1 MRNDS
6 LIYNLFDYTPSK
18 GDLKKLEITKAAIE
32 CLAQVGIEKT
42 TFEAI
47 AKKIGTRRAHVAYH
61 FPEKHKIFLSAVK
74 YVLATFQEE
83 ISKSVD
89 QVDNSRDKLTS
100 YVNASFNWM
109 EKYPEQ
115 VTVLMLMFY
124 LCALEH
130 DFMDFYSLMR
140 DKEIERLQHLLR
152 SGNSLCDND
161 RIAFISKTIWNTVHS
176 EIMIIVTNKG
186 KVIEKGRENS
196 LSTLN
201 YLLM

>member
-1 MRNDS
+1 MTNDS
-6 LIYNLFDYTPSK
+6 IIFNLFDYTPSK
-18 GDLKKLEITKAAIE
+18 GDLKKLEITRAAIE
-32 CLAQVGIEKT
+32 CLAEVGIEKT

-47 AKKIGTRRAHVAYH
+47 AQKIGTRRAHVAYH

-74 YVLATFQEE
+74 YVLSNFQEL
-83 ISKSVD
+83 ISASV
-89 QVDNSRDKLTS
+89 NRGETNKEKLTN
-100 YVNASFNWM
+100 YVNASFDWM
-109 EKYPEQ
+109 EQYPEQ

-130 DFMDFYSLMR
+130 DFMDYYSLVR
-140 DKEIERLQHLLR
+140 DKELERLQHILR

-186 KVIEKGRENS
+186 KVIEKGRQNS

-201 YLLM
+201 YLLK

>member
-152 SGNSLCDND
+152 GGNSLCDND